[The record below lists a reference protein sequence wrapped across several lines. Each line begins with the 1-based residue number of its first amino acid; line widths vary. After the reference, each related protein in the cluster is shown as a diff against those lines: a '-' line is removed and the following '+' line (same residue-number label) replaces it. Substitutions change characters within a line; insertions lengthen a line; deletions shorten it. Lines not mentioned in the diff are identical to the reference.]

1 MSNNDNDDNEETK
14 HDLTRVEDLSEFLHQ
29 DDPETDAIFAQNDSE
44 DDEDES
50 SEDFPPPFDMNSSID
65 DLEEDDSLQEG
76 FDEESS
82 EESEFEN
89 EDESEEDFDNSFE
102 EEENESFM
110 SNESEDE
117 GFPDIPDSEEESF
130 DALEDNADF
139 STTDDFED
147 EDQEETQA
155 VEVDFDD
162 EDSGDA
168 SFEDT
173 ESFEEES
180 TEESE
185 DNFDSGFEAS
195 QDTEENDFTE
205 FSDEEAAEDTG
216 FSDDF
221 TNDSEEEQ
229 EEVQEDGP
237 QEVSPLRDIEVSQ
250 QDEVNE
256 VPDISTTPAKDRE
269 SFADVREFANNMSY
283 GTVKVGG
290 NPAFSILLRGIISE
304 DSHESIIAILNEHG
318 LLGNDEALTRTS
330 LELGHLLIPQISEFS
345 AVFLSGK
352 LRKYARDIQV
362 GLAEEIHNSK
372 SYDNDNK
379 GLVSKRSIFQNKDMK
394 YKREDNE
401 FSIYDILTSTRS
413 SINEYEV
420 LEHIGV
426 VTQSAIHSI
435 GDLSE
440 QTIQY
445 SDTPENADLVIGSN
459 EIYTT
464 LLNTLKTSA
473 FKLGANALLSINYS
487 MSPISDDGET
497 KYNLICTADAVVLQ
511 RGS

>member
-44 DDEDES
+44 QDEEES

-65 DLEEDDSLQEG
+65 ELEEDDTLQDG

-82 EESEFEN
+82 DESEFEN
-89 EDESEEDFDNSFE
+89 NDEDESEEDFDNTFE
-102 EEENESFM
+102 EEENESFA

-117 GFPDIPDSEEESF
+117 GFPEIPDSEEESF
-130 DALEDNADF
+130 DSLEENTDF
-139 STTDDFED
+139 NTADDFEN

-180 TEESE
+180 IEESQ
-185 DNFDSGFEAS
+185 DNFDSGFEAL

-205 FSDEEAAEDTG
+205 FSDEEAAENTG
-216 FSDDF
+216 FSEDF
-221 TNDSEEEQ
+221 SNDS
-229 EEVQEDGP
+229 EEVQEDDP

-401 FSIYDILTSTRS
+401 FSIDDILTSTRS

-426 VTQSAIHSI
+426 ITQSAIHSI

-445 SDTPENADLVIGSN
+445 SDTPENADLEIGSN

-464 LLNTLKTSA
+464 LLNTLKNSA